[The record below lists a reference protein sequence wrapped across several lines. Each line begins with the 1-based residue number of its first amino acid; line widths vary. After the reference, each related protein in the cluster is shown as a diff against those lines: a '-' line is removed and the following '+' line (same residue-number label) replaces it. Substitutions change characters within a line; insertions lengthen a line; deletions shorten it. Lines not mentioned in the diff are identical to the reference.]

1 MPITTA
7 VKVALNSINSPRLV
21 INADHV
27 IEYANEAFVQ
37 QFGNNDCHG
46 KPCHAVIFER
56 EKPCHEYGFH
66 CPLHEVQISLKPA
79 TSRQT
84 LIDTA
89 GSHHWELEVSPVLGT
104 DGRPQF
110 YIEAIERRANFVTP
124 LSGQGIVA
132 KSESTQAVLNRIKKL
147 SLFKMPVLLIG
158 PPGSG
163 KREFARNV
171 HEISV
176 HASHDF
182 ITIDCQNLTPE
193 KLHHHLQ
200 LRSSKKFEE
209 QGGTLY
215 FSDISQLSKHMQSEL
230 SQSLKTG
237 TWVYK
242 RGHDT
247 EKVYTNLRFIF
258 ASCMSVIELE
268 IVANLSLEFLFKIS
282 SCTLTVPG
290 LDQRK
295 EDIPELIE
303 MILNHLKK
311 IGICVEITPSAI
323 EALKNKK
330 KWRAHVT
337 ELYNIILRAMT
348 TQDKPE
354 IGSTDLVTPSFVP
367 EVFSSDEV
375 RIKNMIRNWKGSKR
389 ELATRLGIH
398 VRTLYRKI
406 ESMNNSASLE
416 EE

>member
-7 VKVALNSINSPRLV
+7 VKVALNSIHSPRLV

-27 IEYANEAFVQ
+27 IEYANDAFVQ
-37 QFGNNDCHG
+37 QFGYNDYHG

-66 CPLHEVQISLKPA
+66 CPLHEAQISLKPA
-79 TSRQT
+79 SSRQT

-89 GSHHWELEVSPVLGT
+89 GSHH
-104 DGRPQF
+104 
-110 YIEAIERRANFVTP
+110 NFVTP

-132 KSESTQAVLNRIKKL
+132 KSESTQAVLNHIKKL

-176 HASHDF
+176 HASRDF

-215 FSDISQLSKHMQSEL
+215 FSDISQLSKHMQNEL

-258 ASCMSVIELE
+258 ASCMSVVELE
-268 IVANLSLEFLFKIS
+268 IIANLSLEFLFKIS
-282 SCTLTVPG
+282 SCALTVPG

-311 IGICVEITPSAI
+311 NGICVEITPSAI

-330 KWRAHVT
+330 KWRGHVT

-354 IGSTDLVTPSFVP
+354 IGSTDLLTPSFVP
-367 EVFSSDEV
+367 EVFNSDEE
-375 RIKNMIRNWKGSKR
+375 RIKKR
-389 ELATRLGIH
+389 FGVGKAPSE
-398 VRTLYRKI
+398 
-406 ESMNNSASLE
+406 N
-416 EE
+416 